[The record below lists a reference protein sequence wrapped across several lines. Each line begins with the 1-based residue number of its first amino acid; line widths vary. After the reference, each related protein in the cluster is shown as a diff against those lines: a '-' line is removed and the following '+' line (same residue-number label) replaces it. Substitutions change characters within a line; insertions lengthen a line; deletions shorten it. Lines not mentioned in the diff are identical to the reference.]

1 MGRGRVHPVK
11 IGKEPAARDSYRT
24 RRAIMPYSLPILIAC
39 ALLVASTRLQAQ
51 GPPAPV
57 GAEVFEVKATPM
69 ENTVSTVGTLRANEA
84 VDIVPELTK
93 RLAKIEVA
101 EGAAVE
107 KDQILFILDDAD
119 LKAEIAEIEAR
130 LNLAQANRTRTE
142 TLLPE
147 RAISRQEFDLARAEV
162 EIFKAQKVTKEVE
175 LARTRIRAPF
185 AGRIGIRQVSEGALL
200 KPETVLTNLQD
211 LSRIKVDFPLPE
223 RYSGEVKTGQKFTF
237 TVAGNARV
245 FEGEVAVIEPSADA
259 ATRSLRI
266 RGICSNPEG
275 LLPGGFAEVTL
286 RLDSVG
292 NGFAIPSQAV
302 VPSARGHGVYVL
314 RDGKAAFQEIEIGM
328 RTDTQVQILRGL
340 NEGDQ
345 LLTTNILRL
354 RPGVPVKPVAP

>member
-1 MGRGRVHPVK
+1 
-11 IGKEPAARDSYRT
+11 
-24 RRAIMPYSLPILIAC
+24 MPHSLRNFIAC
-39 ALLVASTRLQAQ
+39 GLLAATPRLQAQ
-51 GPPAPV
+51 GPAGPV
-57 GAEVFEVKATPM
+57 GAEVFTVKATPM

-93 RLAKIEVA
+93 RLARVEVA

-119 LKAEIAEIEAR
+119 LKAELAEIEAK
-130 LNLAQANRTRTE
+130 LNLAEANRIRTE

-175 LARTRIRAPF
+175 LAKTRIRAPF
-185 AGRIGIRQVSEGALL
+185 AGRTGIRQVSEGALL

-223 RYSGEVKTGQKFTF
+223 RYAGEVRTGQKFSF
-237 TVAGNARV
+237 TVAGNANV
-245 FEGEVAVIEPSADA
+245 FEGEIAVVEPSADA

-266 RGICSNPEG
+266 RGICADPKG

-286 RLDSVG
+286 RLDSAG

-302 VPSARGHGVYVL
+302 VPSARGHGVYLL
-314 RDGKAAFQEIEIGM
+314 RDGKAAFQEVEIGM
-328 RTDTQVQILRGL
+328 RTDTQVQVLRGL

-345 LLTTNILRL
+345 LLTTNLLRL